1 MWLYEQNYT
10 HAYTIT
16 NSYLVHYYVAI
27 ITHSVA
33 LNQGMNVLLWL
44 FFMRSTSEN
53 II

>member
-1 MWLYEQNYT
+1 MWFHPQNYT
-10 HAYTIT
+10 HAHTIT

-27 ITHSVA
+27 ITHSVT

-44 FFMRSTSEN
+44 FFMRLTSEN